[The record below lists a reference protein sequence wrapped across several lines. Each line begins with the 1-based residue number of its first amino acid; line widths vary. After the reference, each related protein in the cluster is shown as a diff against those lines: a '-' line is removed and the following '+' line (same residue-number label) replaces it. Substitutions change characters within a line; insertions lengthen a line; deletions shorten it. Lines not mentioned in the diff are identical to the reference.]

1 MNENKETTNETEEN
15 TEPVSGQ
22 DIKRRKT
29 QNVIR
34 IVSAVVFVIAMAG
47 IAYLLVPL
55 VKSWVDY
62 ASDPDG
68 GAEKLREEF
77 AKHGNFNSLMIFL
90 GIQALQVV
98 VAVVP
103 AIQAVGG
110 VLYGWF
116 FGGIASFFGI
126 VLGALAV
133 WGIVKKL
140 GKPLVEA
147 IVGEKH
153 IKRFGFLEDEH
164 KLTII
169 LIILFIIPGVPKDVL
184 TYLVPLTKIKMRD
197 FFLVVL
203 PFRIPSIIL
212 TTALGHNLTSG
223 NYAGAIAISAVILV
237 VAVLGLIFKDKILD
251 RLNKRHHARKHTA
264 EQAADE

>member
-1 MNENKETTNETEEN
+1 MSEKQQTQEESALR
-15 TEPVSGQ
+15 E
-22 DIKRRKT
+22 KHK
-29 QNVIR
+29 NVIR
-34 IVSAVVFVIAMAG
+34 LVSIVVFIFALAG
-47 IAYLLVPL
+47 ITYLLYPL
-55 VKSWVDY
+55 VKSWVNY

-68 GAEKLREEF
+68 GADKLREEF
-77 AKHGNFNSLMIFL
+77 SRHGSINSLLIFL

-110 VLYGWF
+110 VLYGWL
-116 FGGIASFFGI
+116 FGAVLSFAGI

-147 IVGEKH
+147 TVGEKH
-153 IKRFGFLEDEH
+153 LKRFKFLEDEH

-169 LIILFIIPGVPKDVL
+169 LIILFIIPGVPKDVV
-184 TYLVPLTKIKMRD
+184 TYIVPLTKIKMRD
-197 FFLVVL
+197 FFLMVL

-212 TTALGHNLTSG
+212 TTALGDNLTTG
-223 NYAGAIAISAVILV
+223 NYAGAIIISAVILV
-237 VAVLGLIFKDKILD
+237 IAVLGLIFKDKILD
-251 RLNKRHHARKHTA
+251 HFNRLHSARKRGGK
-264 EQAADE
+264 QAAGK